1 MADPHIK
8 SPMDFF
14 RLSDCYYLPHWFCDS
29 GVGCSYSELVS
40 RFITHIYINC
50 GNLLCL
56 FVTHLLKIF
65 SIAFSICYLDRITFF
80 ILIIILRW
88 LLAVRYLL

>member
-14 RLSDCYYLPHWFCDS
+14 RLSDCYYLPNWFCDS

-40 RFITHIYINC
+40 DLSLTFILIAATCCASSLHIYLKSFRLLF
-50 GNLLCL
+50 NLQLG
-56 FVTHLLKIF
+56 
-65 SIAFSICYLDRITFF
+65 LDYFF

>member
-8 SPMDFF
+8 SPMDFLDYLTVIIYRTGF
-14 RLSDCYYLPHWFCDS
+14 VIAALAVLTVSWYPDLSP
-29 GVGCSYSELVS
+29 
-40 RFITHIYINC
+40 IYINC

-65 SIAFSICYLDRITFF
+65 SIAFSICYLDGITFY
-80 ILIIILRW
+80 INHYPALALGGA
-88 LLAVRYLL
+88 LLL